1 MSPQVVLPPGF
12 AIKRLAR
19 SGSSSTS
26 LEAAQR
32 VHKSSAKAIYYVAQL
47 MMDGVARIDD
57 EIWVDCRTIGFRR
70 DNCTIRVARLALSES
85 GHLVLTG
92 RERPS
97 LISGCKARE
106 WVWCGASGS
115 IRQSSPV
122 VDSRPSLQQ
131 LVMENDHLRGLLSE
145 ALERIESLEKE
156 IKEAAGAA

>member
-19 SGSSSTS
+19 SGSPSTS
-26 LEAAQR
+26 LEAAQKA
-32 VHKSSAKAIYYVAQL
+32 HKSSAKAIYYVAQL
-47 MMDGVARIDD
+47 MMDGVARIDV
-57 EIWVDCRTIGFRR
+57 EIWIDCRTIGFRR
-70 DNCTIRVARLALSES
+70 TADTIRVARLALSES

-92 RERPS
+92 IERLS
-97 LISGCKARE
+97 FSGCKARE

-115 IRQSSPV
+115 VRQSSPV